1 MVDSEAEAPSRA
13 RYGRTG
19 VAPTVPGNPYQQ
31 VAGSRAQ
38 AGPGTLSAGVVLL
51 MICGVALMLGSV
63 GSWVHVTGSVGGVA
77 ALHASVNGTDPAIS
91 SLISVN
97 GYVTFIGGIVLLVF
111 DGLALNSDDPFLAVL
126 TALVAAGTMVF
137 AIYDMFRIVQK
148 ISQVTTSAGASVS
161 VGAGLICVLSAA
173 VLAML
178 VAIVRLFSR

>member
-1 MVDSEAEAPSRA
+1 MVDSEAEAPSAR

-19 VAPTVPGNPYQQ
+19 AAPSASANPYPQ
-31 VAGSRAQ
+31 VAGSRPK
-38 AGPGTLSAGVVLL
+38 AGPGTLSLGVLLL

-77 ALHASVNGTDPAIS
+77 ALHVSVNGTDPAIS
-91 SLISVN
+91 TLISVN
-97 GYVTFIGGIVLLVF
+97 GYVTFIGGVVLLVF
-111 DGLALNSDDPFLAVL
+111 GGLALNSDDPFLAVL

-148 ISQVTTSAGASVS
+148 ISQVTTSAGSNVS

-178 VAIVRLFSR
+178 VAIVRLLSR